1 MTDKIIDKKC
11 GLIMPISGDSIYTE
25 EHWRN
30 MKKIFEDVLNLS
42 TEFKYNL
49 KIVSE
54 KDDVGILQDNI
65 VNGIYES
72 DIIICDV
79 SGRNP
84 NVMFE
89 LGMRIAFD
97 KPVVIVKD
105 ELTNIAFD
113 IGVIE
118 YIEYPSNLNYVEIEK
133 FKNKLCKK
141 IDHTIKETENGNNS
155 SYLSRFGRFVIQELP
170 SNEITEHKA
179 LEKILSKI
187 DILNRNLN
195 NSRNVSNSNFILNE
209 SDKERFLPFIKDAIN
224 LYVSEKN
231 IHYSKLIY
239 DDELK
244 NYMSNLPLMKT
255 LELSE
260 KDELILLLKAVDD
273 YKTEMRNAELPF

>member
-42 TEFKYNL
+42 TEFNYNL

-133 FKNKLCKK
+133 FKNKLSKK

-170 SNEITEHKA
+170 SHEITEHKA
-179 LEKILSKI
+179 LENILSKI
-187 DILNRNLN
+187 DNLNRNLN
-195 NSRNVSNSNFILNE
+195 NSRSVSNSNFILNE
-209 SDKERFLPFIKDAIN
+209 SDKERVLPFIKDAIN

-260 KDELILLLKAVDD
+260 KDELILLLNAVDD
-273 YKTEMRNAELPF
+273 YKTEMKNAELPF